1 MYSCACIFS
10 SFMLLHTAG
19 LCSVGG
25 LYSIVHTFGLLLGLW
40 VVSTFGFLL
49 RYLEHS
55 PTPTLELWSL
65 APKNWSLGQRLCECK
80 CYIARLFLNRLVF
93 WTTYILTSFTWGPHC
108 SSLLYTF
115 GIMGLLS
122 FSQSGEGT
130 ELCNRDLHFPDY
142 EWEWASFRVYRP
154 VG

>member
-65 APKNWSLGQRLCECK
+65 APKN
-80 CYIARLFLNRLVF
+80 
-93 WTTYILTSFTWGPHC
+93 
-108 SSLLYTF
+108 
-115 GIMGLLS
+115 
-122 FSQSGEGT
+122 
-130 ELCNRDLHFPDY
+130 
-142 EWEWASFRVYRP
+142 
-154 VG
+154 